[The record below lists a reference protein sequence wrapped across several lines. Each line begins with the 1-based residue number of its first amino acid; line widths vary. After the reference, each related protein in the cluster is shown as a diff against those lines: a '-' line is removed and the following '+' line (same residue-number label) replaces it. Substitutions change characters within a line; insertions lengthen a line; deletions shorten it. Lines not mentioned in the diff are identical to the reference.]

1 MFGVDDRDCVREH
14 VLELARADARVVAA
28 AAVGGTAG
36 DEPDRWSD
44 LDLTFCVAAP
54 ELLGD
59 VLAAWTASLVERFG
73 AVHLFDLPAHGAVYR
88 VLLLPG
94 SLQVDLS
101 FAPPPD
107 FGRRGPRFRL
117 LFGDA
122 AEHPTPPPPAP
133 RHLLGLAVHHA
144 VRARLSVE
152 RGRALQAAYWIGAA
166 RDLALELACARFGLP
181 SAHARGADD
190 LPAALRAR
198 VPDALVGSLDRDAL
212 LGALAATVGLLLDE
226 CGAAPELEPSLRDLL
241 RA

>member
-1 MFGVDDRDCVREH
+1 MFGVDDRDRVREH

-28 AAVGGTAG
+28 AAVGGTAA

-44 LDLTFCVAAP
+44 LDLTFCVAEP
-54 ELLGD
+54 ELLDD
-59 VLAAWTASLVERFG
+59 VRDDWTASLAERFG
-73 AVHLFDLPAHGAVYR
+73 AVHLFDVPAHGAVYR

-144 VRARLSVE
+144 VRARL
-152 RGRALQAAYWIGAA
+152 
-166 RDLALELACARFGLP
+166 GLP